1 MVFEL
6 LCLSRDCP
14 FTCEFGHIPSCVFK
28 TFSPVF
34 IFFFFSVSSFFFL
47 FNSSFYLCCTFVL
60 IQMSTVWSHVTWFL
74 SLFFWLYI
82 YIKSLSFS
90 ISSDHFLTSY
100 SLMKQNQLD
109 YLLDYYIP
117 QTFETVVKIPSILHS
132 MELVP
137 PPPPDFFFVA
147 VTNHLLIFLP
157 IENILHFEVDFFFI
171 LFCP

>member
-1 MVFEL
+1 MSPGSSLYF
-6 LCLSRDCP
+6 
-14 FTCEFGHIPSCVFK
+14 FGYI
-28 TFSPVF
+28 
-34 IFFFFSVSSFFFL
+34 
-47 FNSSFYLCCTFVL
+47 
-60 IQMSTVWSHVTWFL
+60 
-74 SLFFWLYI
+74 YI

-157 IENILHFEVDFFFI
+157 IENILHFEVG
-171 LFCP
+171 